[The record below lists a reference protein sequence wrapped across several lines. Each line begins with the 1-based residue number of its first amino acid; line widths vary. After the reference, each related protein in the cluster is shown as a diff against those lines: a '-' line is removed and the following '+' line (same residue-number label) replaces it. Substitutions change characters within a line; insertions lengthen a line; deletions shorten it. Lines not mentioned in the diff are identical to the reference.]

1 MKKLFAL
8 VFAIALSST
17 SVFAQEQKIS
27 VKKFDMFVEV
37 FQTIQ
42 QENNK
47 AQMEMAG
54 IIEGEGLTT
63 ERFNEIYQA
72 EQNPQQDSDASAEE
86 KKQHAAAMTKL
97 EAKNKELQGMM
108 EAKIKEKGLTMEDY
122 QQIYQKV
129 QTDPEMQQKLMA
141 RLQGQGQ

>member
-27 VKKFDMFVEV
+27 DKKFDMFVEV

-141 RLQGQGQ
+141 RLQGQ

>member
-72 EQNPQQDSDASAEE
+72 EQNPQQESDASAEE

-141 RLQGQGQ
+141 RLQGQ

>member
-141 RLQGQGQ
+141 RLQGQ

>member
-27 VKKFDMFVEV
+27 DKKFDMFVEV

-141 RLQGQGQ
+141 RL